1 MKNIIKLKTCVLS
14 VLCLLI
20 FLPAQASDYKEP
32 GPIMSYLY
40 TNGNS
45 TVALMTQ
52 KPRYSYSTHL
62 VAMRMEGPIAQQVYM
77 KAEDAL
83 FSGKR
88 SYGKVTLDRQTQILT
103 LTTYSHFERRRFET
117 SQLICS
123 PGSCELRI
131 LEPEKVTRSAG
142 QTYSKRVV
150 DSFYSKNFSAISFDD
165 ENLENLFGDSKIC
178 VSHFLSGGPYGSNSV
193 CYLELGSQQ

>member
-1 MKNIIKLKTCVLS
+1 MA
-14 VLCLLI
+14 
-20 FLPAQASDYKEP
+20 FLPVQASDYKEP
-32 GPIMSYLY
+32 GPIASYLY

-52 KPRYSYSTHL
+52 KPRYSYSTYL
-62 VAMRMEGPIAQQVYM
+62 IAMRLEGPIAQQIYT

-83 FSGKR
+83 FSGNK
-88 SYGKVTLDRQTQILT
+88 SYGRITLDRQTQVLT
-103 LTTYSHFERRRFET
+103 LTTYSHFERRRFAS

-123 PGSCELRI
+123 PGACELRVF
-131 LEPEKVTRSAG
+131 EPEMVTRSAG

-165 ENLENLFGDSKIC
+165 ENLENLFGDANIC
-178 VSHFLSGGPYGSNSV
+178 ESHFLSGGPYGSNSV
-193 CYLELGSQQ
+193 CYMELGSQD